1 MPVVP
6 LVSVGVSAAPAL
18 RRNTRL
24 GEVLVSFRRSCY
36 LQTCAGEVFCLADEG
51 LGRGPLTIS
60 VRLPEQADLPALG
73 VLEKTPCQLE
83 DDHLRVATLVL
94 ELGGVEVWAPPV
106 PSNFADKLLFR
117 RTRELTTHISSLVPA
132 DGLGPLLPHLQTL
145 ASGQYLAID
154 QLAPVSALAA
164 TAIQDLANGLV
175 AGDVIRTE
183 AGARGLLGLGPG
195 LTPSGDDLLVG
206 LLLALHAARSYMAPP
221 LSEVVVAHAPL
232 MTGIISESMLK
243 QASLG
248 FGNEASHQL
257 INALFEGQP
266 EDEVLRKVDALT
278 SVGHTS
284 GWDTLAG
291 ILLGLHLVAR
301 AMP

>member
-1 MPVVP
+1 MPV
-6 LVSVGVSAAPAL
+6 VSVGVSAASAL

-24 GEVLVSFRRSCY
+24 GEVFASFRRSCY
-36 LQTCAGEVFCLADEG
+36 LQTCAGEVLCLADEG

-73 VLEKTPCQLE
+73 VLEKTPCLLE
-83 DDHLRVATLVL
+83 DDSLRVATLVL
-94 ELGGVEVWAPPV
+94 ELGGVEVWAPHV
-106 PSNFADKLLFR
+106 SSESVDKLLFL
-117 RTRELTTHISSLVPA
+117 RTRELATHISSLVPA

-145 ASGQYLAID
+145 ASGQSLAID

-175 AGDVIRTE
+175 AHDVIRIE

-221 LSEVVVAHAPL
+221 LSEVVVAHARV

-248 FGNEASHQL
+248 FGNGASHQL

-266 EDEVLRKVDALT
+266 DHEVLRKVDTLT

-284 GWDTLAG
+284 GWDTLVG
-291 ILLGLHLVAR
+291 ILLGLHLVGR

>member
-1 MPVVP
+1 MPVV
-6 LVSVGVSAAPAL
+6 SIGVSAAPAL

-24 GEVLVSFRRSCY
+24 GEVFVSFRRSCY
-36 LQTCAGEVFCLADEG
+36 LQTCAGEVLCLADEG

-60 VRLPEQADLPALG
+60 VRLSEEADLPALG
-73 VLEKTPCQLE
+73 VLEKTPCLLE
-83 DDHLRVATLVL
+83 DDSLRVATLVL
-94 ELGGVEVWAPPV
+94 ELGGVEIWAPIV
-106 PSNFADKLLFR
+106 PSKAMDALLFR
-117 RTRELTTHISSLVPA
+117 RTRELTTHISSLVPPE
-132 DGLGPLLPHLQTL
+132 GLGPLLPHLQTL
-145 ASGQYLAID
+145 ASGQSLAID

-164 TAIQDLANGLV
+164 TAIQDLTNGLV

-183 AGARGLLGLGPG
+183 AGARVLLGLGPG

-206 LLLALHAARSYMAPP
+206 LLLALHAARSSLAHP
-221 LSEVVVAHAPL
+221 LREFVVAHAPV
-232 MTGIISESMLK
+232 MTGTISESMLK
-243 QASLG
+243 QAALG
-248 FGNEASHQL
+248 LGNEASHQL

-266 EDEVLRKVDALT
+266 EDEVLRKVDAVT

-291 ILLGLHLVAR
+291 IFLGLHLVGM